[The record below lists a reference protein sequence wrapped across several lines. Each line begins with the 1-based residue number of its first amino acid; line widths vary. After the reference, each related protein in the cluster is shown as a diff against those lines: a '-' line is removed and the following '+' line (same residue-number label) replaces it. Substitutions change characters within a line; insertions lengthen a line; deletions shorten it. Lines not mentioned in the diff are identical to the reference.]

1 MKEINLT
8 MKPVCE
14 CGYVFDNLVLK
25 RIRPKFIPNALASQ
39 FYAYE
44 FDPPECSKCG
54 NKIGSVTA
62 PLINEADGLTI
73 FAKKEENNA
82 E

>member
-14 CGYVFDNLVLK
+14 CGYVFDNLLLK
-25 RIRPKFIPNALASQ
+25 RVRSKHISNTLASQ

-44 FDPPECSKCG
+44 FDPPVCAKWG

-62 PLINEADGLTI
+62 PLINEMDGVTI
-73 FAKKEENNA
+73 FSKKEENHA

>member
-14 CGYVFDNLVLK
+14 CGYVFDNLLLK
-25 RIRPKFIPNALASQ
+25 RVRSKHISNTLASQ

-44 FDPPECSKCG
+44 FDPPVC
-54 NKIGSVTA
+54 
-62 PLINEADGLTI
+62 
-73 FAKKEENNA
+73 AK
-82 E
+82 

>member
-1 MKEINLT
+1 MKEINLA

-39 FYAYE
+39 FYACE
-44 FDPPECSKCG
+44 FDPPACANCG
-54 NKIGSVTA
+54 KIFNSQKNLSLYRKGGQS
-62 PLINEADGLTI
+62 I
-73 FAKKEENNA
+73 
-82 E
+82 